1 MRLIKWLKTN
11 FETARGLFYLGTGLI
26 FGVTSIILQSNF
38 QPIYVSSVFD
48 IGFEGIPQKIVKST
62 SGQLESREDVKNCIL
77 KIVLPFDSP
86 PPAISPQ
93 YLCPWDNDENSGLKD
108 ALCYTDFKCE
118 GIQTI
123 HVLSLL
129 SPTLFIF
136 GYILLLGLL
145 FTMRKIQVSRKTF
158 ILISLFGTISVISGF
173 GIVKSIPYVT
183 DYLLR
188 DVFQKIRSV
197 TLFKGGVN
205 YLEFETIKYIL
216 HRKIIIARTLL
227 DILAG
232 FSIGL
237 ILMMVDKYRRITF

>member
-11 FETARGLFYLGTGLI
+11 FESAREIFYLGTGLV

-93 YLCPWDNDENSGLKD
+93 YLCSWDNNENGFKD
-108 ALCYTDFKCE
+108 ALCYTDFKCGE
-118 GIQTI
+118 IQTI
-123 HVLSLL
+123 HALSIF
-129 SPTLFIF
+129 SPLLFIF

-145 FTMRKIQVSRKTF
+145 FFMRKIKVSRKTF
-158 ILISLFGTISVISGF
+158 ICISLLGALSVICGF

-183 DYLLR
+183 DYLLEN
-188 DVFQKIRSV
+188 VFEKIRSV

-216 HRKIIIARTLL
+216 HSKVIIARTLL
-227 DILAG
+227 DILSG
-232 FSIGL
+232 VSLDL
-237 ILMMVDKYRRITF
+237 IWMIIDRYRKTTF

>member
-1 MRLIKWLKTN
+1 MRILKWLKTN
-11 FETARGLFYLGTGLI
+11 FETTRGLFYLGTGLI
-26 FGVTSIILQSNF
+26 LGVTSIILQSNF

-48 IGFEGIPQKIVKST
+48 IGFEGVPQKIVKST
-62 SGQLESREDVKNCIL
+62 SGHLESREDVKNCIL
-77 KIVLPFDSP
+77 KIVLPFDFP
-86 PPAISPQ
+86 PPAISPE
-93 YLCPWDNDENSGLKD
+93 YLCSWDNNENGFKD
-108 ALCYTDFKCE
+108 ALCYTDFKCK

-123 HVLSLL
+123 YALSLL
-129 SPTLFIF
+129 SPLLFIF

-145 FTMRKIQVSRKTF
+145 FTMRRCKVSHKTF
-158 ILISLFGTISVISGF
+158 ICISLIGTFLVISGF

-216 HRKIIIARTLL
+216 HHKIIIARTLL

-232 FSIGL
+232 FSLGL
-237 ILMMVDKYRRITF
+237 ILMMVDKYRKTTF